1 MTDAIWNLFHDM
13 NKNKMIKTYSEIYDF
28 ELKLKNVHYAKM
40 MGIKI
45 PDNYL
50 PIYHEKRS

>member
-1 MTDAIWNLFHDM
+1 M
-13 NKNKMIKTYSEIYDF
+13 NKTWTLFEHQKMIKTYSDIYDF
-28 ELKLKNVHYAKM
+28 ELKLKNVHYAKR

-50 PIYHEKRS
+50 PVYHEKRS